1 MSASAD
7 SVELFLLKCAPLK
20 LAVEEALQPDAAI
33 KESADIE
40 SDLRSSVSQ
49 FSSDLRQRA
58 EAMAE
63 FYKLFYMLEN
73 DIRDLIDETLTGEY
87 GLGWWA
93 EKTAPSA
100 RDECRLNQQREA
112 EFGVSNRSDRELDYV
127 SFGQLGDIIRHNW
140 SLFGGI
146 ISNQKA
152 LGRVMHALNNLR
164 GPIAHCGL
172 LAEDEVDRLKLTVKD
187 WFRLLE
193 GPKAR

>member
-1 MSASAD
+1 MTD
-7 SVELFLLKCAPLK
+7 TKEVELFVLKCATAK
-20 LAVEEALQPDAAI
+20 LAVDRALPKQRTAYQSSQQEAQMKA
-33 KESADIE
+33 
-40 SDLRSSVSQ
+40 SVEQ
-49 FSSDLRQRA
+49 FSA
-58 EAMAE
+58 EVRYNAELMAE

-73 DIRDLIDETLTGEY
+73 DIRKLIDDTISEAHGNSD
-87 GLGWWA
+87 WWD
-93 EKTAPSA
+93 KLAPNSA
-100 RDECRLNQQREA
+100 KEECRLNQQREA
-112 EFGVSNRSDRELDYV
+112 EFGVSSRSDRELDYIT
-127 SFGQLGDIIRHNW
+127 FGQLGEIIRHNW

-193 GPKAR
+193 GPK